1 MKRLLFTFAIA
12 CALIPL
18 NAQETLTLSQCLRM
32 GIENNLQL
40 QTRRNDIAK
49 GGHAITENRAKLL
62 PQINAV
68 VSMTPE
74 SVGVLHVVA
83 TLPAYHGR
91 GFARQ
96 LLQGGMEIA
105 RADGLSV
112 LRLDTFPYNVRGRGL
127 YESCGFADKGEWTVY
142 YPALGDIQVIMYELA
157 L

>member
-1 MKRLLFTFAIA
+1 MDGGGEGGGEDRAPLIGW
-12 CALIPL
+12 ALVL
-18 NAQETLTLSQCLRM
+18 
-32 GIENNLQL
+32 
-40 QTRRNDIAK
+40 K
-49 GGHAITENRAKLL
+49 GEGVAGYEHAPWRVTAEPDEVL
-62 PQINAV
+62 V
-68 VSMTPE
+68 VH
-74 SVGVLHVVA
+74 VLV

>member
-68 VSMTPE
+68 VFEQT
-74 SVGVLHVVA
+74 G
-83 TLPAYHGR
+83 
-91 GFARQ
+91 
-96 LLQGGMEIA
+96 
-105 RADGLSV
+105 
-112 LRLDTFPYNVRGRGL
+112 
-127 YESCGFADKGEWTVY
+127 
-142 YPALGDIQVIMYELA
+142 IQPSNITIVQKD
-157 L
+157 